1 MDIREMFFMAVTQQ
15 DSMWAQKMRDM
26 NHSLMHRQLPN
37 RPEMWE
43 KLAPNYPPGCK
54 RSVISDD
61 YYPALNRPNVILETR
76 PIEEI
81 TAEGIKFD
89 GQETS
94 EEYDLIILA
103 TGFKSLVSW
112 TRSSRSRD

>member
-1 MDIREMFFMAVTQQ
+1 
-15 DSMWAQKMRDM
+15 MWK
-26 NHSLMHRQLPN
+26 
-37 RPEMWE
+37 

-112 TRSSRSRD
+112 TRPSRSRD